1 MNIRRLMNDGHN
13 ETSTDERKL
22 RWDEENRLLAVDDNG
37 FVTNYWYDAILVI
50 PTTKVIGIVCESFPV

>member
-22 RWDEENRLLAVDDNG
+22 RWDEENRLLSSDDNG
-37 FVTNYWYDAILVI
+37 LVTNYWYDADGERTVK
-50 PTTKVIGIVCESFPV
+50 T

>member
-22 RWDEENRLLAVDDNG
+22 RWDEENHLLAVDDSG
-37 FVTNYWYDAILVI
+37 FVSNYCYYADGECTVK
-50 PTTKVIGIVCESFPV
+50 T